1 MPKSAALDGVTV
13 LDFTR
18 ILAGPYCTMI
28 LADLGA
34 DVVKVERPG
43 SGDDTR
49 GFAPPYFADRDGNET
64 SEAAYFHAANRGKKS
79 LTLDL
84 GHPRGQEIARMLA
97 GRADVIVENFKAG
110 DIAKFGLGYE
120 AVRASN
126 PSVIY
131 CSITGFGQTGPYRA
145 RAGYDAMIQ
154 AMGGIMS
161 VTGQSE
167 GEPLRVGIA
176 ISDLL
181 SGLYATI
188 AILAALGHRQ
198 RTGEGQSIDIAL
210 LDSTIATLSY
220 QATNFLATGEN
231 PPRHGNAH
239 PNIVP
244 YQAFPTSDGNL
255 VLAIGNDTQFV
266 RFCEIT
272 GRSDLAE
279 DPLFDTIA
287 GRVRNREVLVPV
299 IAEIMKTRTS
309 AAWSDAL
316 ESAGI
321 PSGPINT
328 LADVFADPQVL
339 DRGLRIALEHP
350 MLGHAPSVASPL
362 RLSETPVAYRRA
374 PPLLGQHSD
383 EILSAL
389 GLAAGEIAELRES
402 GVI

>member
-1 MPKSAALDGVTV
+1 MPKPAALDGVTV

-34 DVVKVERPG
+34 EVVKVERPG
-43 SGDDTR
+43 AGDDTR
-49 GFAPPYFADRDGNET
+49 RFAPPYFADQDGKET

-79 LTLDL
+79 LTLNL
-84 GHPRGQEIARMLA
+84 GHPRGQEIARTLA
-97 GRADVIVENFKAG
+97 GRADVIVENFKTG
-110 DIAKFGLGYE
+110 DIGKFGLGYD
-120 AVRASN
+120 AVCASN
-126 PSVIY
+126 PTVIY

-161 VTGQSE
+161 VTGQSD

-244 YQAFPTSDGNL
+244 YEAFPTADGSL
-255 VLAIGNDTQFV
+255 VLAIGNDAQFV
-266 RFCEIT
+266 RFCEIV
-272 GRSDLAE
+272 GRPDLAE
-279 DPLFDTIA
+279 DPRFDSID
-287 GRVRNREVLVPV
+287 GRVRNRAALVPV

-309 AAWSDAL
+309 ASWSDTL

-328 LADVFADPQVL
+328 LADIFSDPQVI
-339 DRGLRIALEHP
+339 DRELRIALDHP
-350 MLGHAPSVASPL
+350 TLGRAPSVASPL
-362 RLSETPVAYRRA
+362 RLSETPVAYRGA
-374 PPLLGQHSD
+374 PPLLGQHTD
-383 EILSAL
+383 EILVAL
-389 GLAAGEIAELRES
+389 GLAAAEIAELREG

>member
-1 MPKSAALDGVTV
+1 VPKSAALDGVTV

-34 DVVKVERPG
+34 EVVKVERPG

-49 GFAPPYFADRDGNET
+49 RFAPPYFADQDGNET

-84 GHPRGQEIARMLA
+84 GQPRGQEIARTLA
-97 GRADVIVENFKAG
+97 GRADVIVENFKTG
-110 DIAKFGLGYE
+110 DIDKFGLGYD

-126 PSVIY
+126 PSVVY

-161 VTGQSE
+161 VTGQTE

-244 YQAFPTSDGNL
+244 YQAFPTADGSL
-255 VLAIGNDTQFV
+255 VLAVGNDTQFA
-266 RFCEIT
+266 RFCDIA
-272 GRSDLAE
+272 GRPDLAE
-279 DPLFDTIA
+279 DPLYASID
-287 GRVRNREVLVPV
+287 GRVRNRAALVPV

-309 AAWSDAL
+309 AAWSEAL

-328 LADVFADPQVL
+328 LADVFSDPQVI
-339 DRGLRIALEHP
+339 DRELRIALDHP
-350 MLGHAPSVASPL
+350 TLGRAPSVASPL
-362 RLSETPVAYRRA
+362 RLSQTPVAYRHA
-374 PPLLGQHSD
+374 PPVLGQHTD
-383 EILSAL
+383 EILGAL
-389 GLAAGEIAELRES
+389 GLAAGEIAELREA